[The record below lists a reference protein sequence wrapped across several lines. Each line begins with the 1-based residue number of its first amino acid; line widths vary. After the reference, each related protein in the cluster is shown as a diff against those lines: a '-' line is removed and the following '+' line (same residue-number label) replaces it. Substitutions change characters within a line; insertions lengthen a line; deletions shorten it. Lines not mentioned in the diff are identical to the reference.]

1 MSYLDGAALVFFLA
15 AWGALNWLV
24 DVSKWRL
31 QTLSHAMN
39 EHRRHWMQV
48 MSTRSNRIADTNVIN
63 GLQQSNSFFAST
75 ALLAV
80 GAGFG
85 LLTAADTIINAFE
98 QSFVHVVI
106 DRSAFYVKVGLLMA
120 LYAYAF
126 FKFGWAYRLYNYS
139 GIMLIATPDE
149 DLGSREQ
156 IAARA
161 AEMNIE
167 AAGQFAHGL
176 RAFFL
181 AIPVLAWF
189 VSAWTFA
196 LATLLVIAALLNR
209 QFRSRARRMARS
221 SARLYAQASDDR
233 AAG

>member
-15 AWGALNWLV
+15 AWGAMNWLV
-24 DVSKWRL
+24 DLSKWREK
-31 QTLSHAMN
+31 TLSYAMN
-39 EHRRHWMQV
+39 EHRRHWMQA
-48 MSTRSNRIADTNVIN
+48 MSTRSNRIADTNIIN

-149 DLGSREQ
+149 DLGGREQ

>member
-24 DVSKWRL
+24 DFSKWRL

-149 DLGSREQ
+149 DPGGREQ

>member
-15 AWGALNWLV
+15 AWGAMNWLV
-24 DVSKWRL
+24 DLSKWREK
-31 QTLSHAMN
+31 TLSYAMN
-39 EHRRHWMQV
+39 EHRRHWMQA
-48 MSTRSNRIADTNVIN
+48 MSTRSNRIADTNIIN

-149 DLGSREQ
+149 DLGGREQ

-221 SARLYAQASDDR
+221 SARLYAQGSDDR